1 MTGCSAQDYRAPS
14 LNNKDP
20 LLTHLAI
27 ISEEPDFVS
36 QVNRKRRYAVME
48 RLSLLQSE
56 VCVSAA

>member
-48 RLSLLQSE
+48 RLSLLQ
-56 VCVSAA
+56 